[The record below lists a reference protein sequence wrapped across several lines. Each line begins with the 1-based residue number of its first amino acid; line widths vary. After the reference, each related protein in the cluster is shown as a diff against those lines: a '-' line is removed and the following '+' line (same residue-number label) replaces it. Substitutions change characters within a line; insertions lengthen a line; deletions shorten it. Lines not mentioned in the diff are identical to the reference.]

1 MQTKFKKQ
9 QKVRLL
15 RDPDPED
22 IEYRSEEEIPIK
34 KGMMGIVNIHLPN
47 GQYHVKILDKK
58 GEIIAYVP
66 LSEDDIES
74 VE

>member
-15 RDPDPED
+15 VNPDTEY

-34 KGMMGIVNIHLPN
+34 KGMLGIINIHLPN
-47 GQYHVKILDKK
+47 GQYHVKILDEE
-58 GEIIAYVP
+58 GNVIAYVP
-66 LSEDDIES
+66 LGEEDLEAVD
-74 VE
+74 